1 MDGNAR
7 LLRRWALV
15 DRWVKCPKGRKVE
28 ATLGM
33 AMLAVGL
40 IILMIAATVE
50 SSLSTALFAAGFLL
64 VVGGAVLLATA
75 RRR

>member
-1 MDGNAR
+1 M
-7 LLRRWALV
+7 
-15 DRWVKCPKGRKVE
+15 E

>member
-1 MDGNAR
+1 M
-7 LLRRWALV
+7 
-15 DRWVKCPKGRKVE
+15 E

-40 IILMIAATVE
+40 IVFLVAATVE
-50 SSLSTALFAAGFLL
+50 SSLSAALFAAGFLL

-75 RRR
+75 HRR